1 MSFLILFFLF
11 FSPFFPPF
19 SPPFVVHG
27 WVTSYLEFAKEI
39 ISISLRKKISY
50 VIYLFLNGR

>member
-11 FSPFFPPF
+11 IFPFFAPF

-27 WVTSYLEFAKEI
+27 WVASYLEFAKEI
-39 ISISLRKKISY
+39 ISISLRNK
-50 VIYLFLNGR
+50 FHM